1 MEEWKNQQENGTI
14 DSLGPPH
21 NKILQ
26 GPPIKNKGHG
36 EQYNT
41 IILKPAIIRPL
52 PSSPYRLVTHG
63 QRIGRNFH
71 LYMNMPWIAWQFAK
85 SQPGGTPFQ
94 GDGNINT
101 YTKQERG
108 ESGRER
114 KRLMTH
120 VCLSTNITSS
130 SFSSMVWSYDSHYT
144 CHSNSPNVIITSSC
158 LARWQARWSIDLVV
172 ESNLRGFESTFSGAI
187 VSPAVSK

>member
-1 MEEWKNQQENGTI
+1 MEEYKNQQENGTI

-26 GPPIKNKGHG
+26 GPPSKNKGHG

-63 QRIGRNFH
+63 QRIERNFH

-101 YTKQERG
+101 YTKP
-108 ESGRER
+108 ER
-114 KRLMTH
+114 KRVGEREIDWWHTFVYPPTSPPPPTHRWHGPMTPTILVTVTVQTSLSHHH
-120 VCLSTNITSS
+120 VWLGGR
-130 SFSSMVWSYDSHYT
+130 HGG
-144 CHSNSPNVIITSSC
+144 
-158 LARWQARWSIDLVV
+158 Q
-172 ESNLRGFESTFSGAI
+172 
-187 VSPAVSK
+187 